1 MKNSISRRDVLQ
13 GAGAVLAGAAFSTRV
28 MAAAPPP
35 EPVTPALIEAAKKE
49 GQVIYY
55 TSTDLPVAEK
65 LAKAF
70 EAKYPGIAVRVERTG
85 AERVFQRIGQ
95 EYSSNIHAVD
105 VVNSSDAA
113 HFIVWKRD
121 GILAPY
127 VPEDV
132 AKFYPAEHKDPDG
145 QFASFRVWL
154 SIIAYNTNLVKAEDA
169 PKSFADLLDPKW
181 KGKIVKAHPGYSGT
195 IMTATYQ
202 MQRDLGWSFFEQLA
216 KQNIMQ
222 VQSSADPP
230 KKLDLGERAVM
241 ADGNEYNIFQMKEAG
256 RPVEPVYATEGSPL
270 IIGPNGVFKDAPNP
284 NAAKLFQSF
293 SLSREAQQLIID
305 VGGLRSVHSQTAG
318 EGGPQAAQGH
328 QDHEGRRRGGRERG
342 RGDQGALHQDLPR
355 LIRHDLRTAQDFR
368 RRNACRKDRRAEA
381 GRACRPRPT
390 RKCEDLLIDVVGL
403 CVTARNEDY
412 VRSAL
417 AGCDDDGPARRS
429 GTARTLTAAGAAF
442 VNGTAAHG
450 EDFDDTFEGGPVH
463 AGAVIVP
470 AVLAACERHNPDGRM
485 ALIGIAVGTEV
496 LCRLSLV
503 VPKAVHKAG
512 FHPTAVF
519 GAMGAA
525 AGVGAALGLNARQI
539 VDALGIAG
547 SMAGGII
554 EYLAE
559 GAWTKR
565 LHAGWAAQS
574 GIRAALL
581 ARGGFVGPRT
591 VFEGVHGLFH
601 GFAHTTEGDYDAL
614 TGDFGTRWVTD
625 TLAFKPYPC
634 GTMAQPYI
642 DCARRL
648 AARGIKPEDIAEIV
662 CEVAEGTVHRLWEP
676 LADKQRPRNGYAAKF
691 AVPYLLATGFVHGGV
706 GLGAFTESAIRDP
719 RVLALAAKVK
729 FVIDPDNPY
738 PNNYTG
744 HIRAR

>member
-1 MKNSISRRDVLQ
+1 MTSELPKIS
-13 GAGAVLAGAAFSTRV
+13 
-28 MAAAPPP
+28 
-35 EPVTPALIEAAKKE
+35 
-49 GQVIYY
+49 
-55 TSTDLPVAEK
+55 VAET
-65 LAKAF
+65 LADRIVALK
-70 EAKYPGIAVRVERTG
+70 PGMLP
-85 AERVFQRIGQ
+85 
-95 EYSSNIHAVD
+95 
-105 VVNSSDAA
+105 AA
-113 HFIVWKRD
+113 TR
-121 GILAPY
+121 
-127 VPEDV
+127 
-132 AKFYPAEHKDPDG
+132 
-145 QFASFRVWL
+145 
-154 SIIAYNTNLVKAEDA
+154 
-169 PKSFADLLDPKW
+169 
-181 KGKIVKAHPGYSGT
+181 
-195 IMTATYQ
+195 
-202 MQRDLGWSFFEQLA
+202 
-216 KQNIMQ
+216 
-222 VQSSADPP
+222 
-230 KKLDLGERAVM
+230 
-241 ADGNEYNIFQMKEAG
+241 
-256 RPVEPVYATEGSPL
+256 
-270 IIGPNGVFKDAPNP
+270 
-284 NAAKLFQSF
+284 
-293 SLSREAQQLIID
+293 
-305 VGGLRSVHSQTAG
+305 
-318 EGGPQAAQGH
+318 
-328 QDHEGRRRGGRERG
+328 
-342 RGDQGALHQDLPR
+342 
-355 LIRHDLRTAQDFR
+355 
-368 RRNACRKDRRAEA
+368 
-381 GRACRPRPT
+381 

-417 AGCDDDGPARRS
+417 GAYDDAGPCTAIGHVRR
-429 GTARTLTAAGAAF
+429 LTASGAAF

-512 FHPTAVF
+512 FHPTAIF

-525 AGVGAALGLNARQI
+525 AGVGAALGLDSLQI

-581 ARGGFVGPRT
+581 AREGFVGPRT
-591 VFEGVHGLFH
+591 VFEGVHGLFQ
-601 GFAHTTEGDYDAL
+601 GFAHTSEGDYDAL

-648 AARGIKPEDIAEIV
+648 AARGIKAEDIDEIV

-706 GLGAFTESAIRDP
+706 GLGAFTEAAIGDRE
-719 RVLALAAKVK
+719 VLALAAKVK

-738 PNNYTG
+738 PTNFTG
-744 HIRAR
+744 HIRATTRDGAVIEERQPHLRGGAQEPLTRQDVVEKFALNAKHGGWAGQQSDAALQLMGGLYNARIDLSALRN

>member
-1 MKNSISRRDVLQ
+1 MTAQLPK
-13 GAGAVLAGAAFSTRV
+13 
-28 MAAAPPP
+28 
-35 EPVTPALIEAAKKE
+35 
-49 GQVIYY
+49 
-55 TSTDLPVAEK
+55 TSVAET
-65 LAKAF
+65 LA
-70 EAKYPGIAVRVERTG
+70 E
-85 AERVFQRIGQ
+85 
-95 EYSSNIHAVD
+95 
-105 VVNSSDAA
+105 
-113 HFIVWKRD
+113 
-121 GILAPY
+121 
-127 VPEDV
+127 
-132 AKFYPAEHKDPDG
+132 
-145 QFASFRVWL
+145 
-154 SIIAYNTNLVKAEDA
+154 
-169 PKSFADLLDPKW
+169 
-181 KGKIVKAHPGYSGT
+181 KIVALKADNLPA
-195 IMTATYQ
+195 AT
-202 MQRDLGWSFFEQLA
+202 R
-216 KQNIMQ
+216 
-222 VQSSADPP
+222 
-230 KKLDLGERAVM
+230 
-241 ADGNEYNIFQMKEAG
+241 
-256 RPVEPVYATEGSPL
+256 
-270 IIGPNGVFKDAPNP
+270 
-284 NAAKLFQSF
+284 
-293 SLSREAQQLIID
+293 
-305 VGGLRSVHSQTAG
+305 
-318 EGGPQAAQGH
+318 
-328 QDHEGRRRGGRERG
+328 
-342 RGDQGALHQDLPR
+342 
-355 LIRHDLRTAQDFR
+355 
-368 RRNACRKDRRAEA
+368 
-381 GRACRPRPT
+381 

-403 CVTARNEDY
+403 CITARNEDY
-412 VRSAL
+412 IASAL
-417 AGCDDDGPARRS
+417 AGWDDDGLCTAIGHARRLS
-429 GTARTLTAAGAAF
+429 ASGAAF

-470 AVLAACERHNPDGRM
+470 AVLAACERHNPDGRR

-512 FHPTAVF
+512 FHPTAIF

-525 AGVGAALGLNARQI
+525 AGVGAALGLTARQI

-574 GIRAALL
+574 GLRAALL
-581 ARGGFVGPRT
+581 ARQGFVGPRT

-601 GFAHTTEGDYDAL
+601 GFAHTTNGDYGAL
-614 TGDFGTRWVTD
+614 SDDLGARWVTD

-648 AARGIKPEDIAEIV
+648 AARGVRPEDISEIV

-706 GLGAFTESAIRDP
+706 GLGAFTETAIRDAQ
-719 RVLALAAKVK
+719 VLALAAKVK

-744 HIRAR
+744 HIRATMMDGSVIEERQPYLRGGAQEPLTRQDVTDKFALNAQHGGWTRTQSDATLKLLAGLYQGKMDLSSLRE

>member
-1 MKNSISRRDVLQ
+1 MTSQLPKTSV
-13 GAGAVLAGAAFSTRV
+13 AETLAEKIAALK
-28 MAAAPPP
+28 P
-35 EPVTPALIEAAKKE
+35 
-49 GQVIYY
+49 GG
-55 TSTDLPVAEK
+55 LPVS
-65 LAKAF
+65 
-70 EAKYPGIAVRVERTG
+70 T
-85 AERVFQRIGQ
+85 
-95 EYSSNIHAVD
+95 
-105 VVNSSDAA
+105 
-113 HFIVWKRD
+113 
-121 GILAPY
+121 
-127 VPEDV
+127 
-132 AKFYPAEHKDPDG
+132 
-145 QFASFRVWL
+145 
-154 SIIAYNTNLVKAEDA
+154 
-169 PKSFADLLDPKW
+169 
-181 KGKIVKAHPGYSGT
+181 
-195 IMTATYQ
+195 
-202 MQRDLGWSFFEQLA
+202 
-216 KQNIMQ
+216 
-222 VQSSADPP
+222 
-230 KKLDLGERAVM
+230 
-241 ADGNEYNIFQMKEAG
+241 
-256 RPVEPVYATEGSPL
+256 
-270 IIGPNGVFKDAPNP
+270 
-284 NAAKLFQSF
+284 
-293 SLSREAQQLIID
+293 
-305 VGGLRSVHSQTAG
+305 
-318 EGGPQAAQGH
+318 
-328 QDHEGRRRGGRERG
+328 
-342 RGDQGALHQDLPR
+342 
-355 LIRHDLRTAQDFR
+355 
-368 RRNACRKDRRAEA
+368 
-381 GRACRPRPT
+381 T

-412 VRSAL
+412 VGSAL
-417 AGCDDDGPARRS
+417 AGWDDDGPCTVI
-429 GTARTLTAAGAAF
+429 GHARTLNAAGAAF

-485 ALIGIAVGTEV
+485 ALIGIAAGTEV

-525 AGVGAALGLNARQI
+525 AGVSAALGLNTKQI

-581 ARGGFVGPRT
+581 ARAGFVGPRT

-601 GFAHTTEGDYDAL
+601 GFAHTAHGDYDAL
-614 TGDFGTRWVTD
+614 TGDFGERWVTD

-648 AARGIKPEDIAEIV
+648 AARGVKAEDIDQIV

-691 AVPYLLATGFVHGGV
+691 ATPYLLATGFVHGGV
-706 GLGAFTESAIRDP
+706 GLGAFTEKAIRDP
-719 RVLALAAKVK
+719 EVLALAARVK
-729 FVIDPDNPY
+729 FAIDPQNPY
-738 PNNYTG
+738 PANYTG
-744 HIRAR
+744 HLRASLKDGSVIEERQPHLRGGAQEPLSRQDVADKFALNAEHGGWTGTQSDATLKLLAGLYRGKIDLSALRG